1 MSYSQNE
8 CTLRGGLGMLKNKQ
22 ERTRGEEEGGG
33 GGGRGGRRKG
43 GGGVKTRES

>member
-22 ERTRGEEEGGG
+22 ERTRGEEEGEGG
-33 GGGRGGRRKG
+33 EEEGGEGSKHGNL
-43 GGGVKTRES
+43 E